1 MSRAAAALISLAVLG
16 ALLAA
21 PGVARIDAGNRAEAS
36 ECAWHRHTKRV
47 VRRVHRDGRVRRVMR
62 ARHWWTCDQ
71 VPAPPAIAA
80 PAVPPPAP
88 AAPEPQPEPEPEPTS
103 KTVGVSAT
111 EYQYTLSRT
120 SVKPGAVTV
129 ELNNLGED
137 GHNLNLQRQGG
148 GEEPVYAISETASR
162 QRQTAHFEL
171 PEGTYRLWCSLPT
184 HEAEG
189 MVASLDVTP
198 DAE

>member
-1 MSRAAAALISLAVLG
+1 VRRSAAALISLAVLG

-21 PGVARIDAGNRAEAS
+21 SGVTRIDAGNRAEAA
-36 ECAWHRHTKRV
+36 ECTWHRHTKRV
-47 VRRVHRDGRVRRVMR
+47 VKRVRRDGGVRRVAR

-71 VPAPPAIAA
+71 VSSPPAIAA
-80 PAVPPPAP
+80 PTTPPPAP
-88 AAPEPQPEPEPEPTS
+88 AEPGPQPEPEPTS
-103 KTVGVSAT
+103 KTVGVTAT

-120 SVKPGAVTV
+120 SVKPGAVTI
-129 ELNNLGED
+129 ELNNAGED

-148 GEEPVYAISETASR
+148 GGEPVYAISETASR

-184 HEAEG
+184 HEAQG

-198 DAE
+198 DAD